1 MHIDA
6 RELENNSRIE
16 GDICIVGAGAAGIA
30 IALDWINTPY
40 RVILLEGGGFE
51 YEDRVQEL
59 NSGKSTGQKYYPLK
73 SARLR
78 FFGGTTGHWAGMCAP
93 FDPLDFKER
102 DWVPHSGWPIGKE
115 DLDPFYARANQTLQ
129 LGPYNYEYAYWKDKA
144 PNMTPLPLDQNVFW
158 TKMWQISRARYGRV
172 YQESIV
178 EARNI
183 HLYTH
188 ANAVDVVAEENLG
201 SIKEI
206 TVKNFTGKTH
216 TVKAKHFILACGTI
230 QNTRLLLASNSQAS
244 KGLGNAYDLVGRY
257 FQEHLEV
264 ACGELWLARPFP
276 TDLYL
281 WNREIKTHAEIAI
294 REEIQ
299 SREKIL
305 NGTVSLAPLSIAK
318 HRKPR
323 METWQDSDPRKSAEN
338 MFANWD
344 EAREKGK
351 SEKGNIERAY
361 ELSIRIEQAPNP
373 NSRITLGEDKDEL
386 GVPRANLHWQL
397 TALDKYSV
405 RRIHQILGREAG
417 IAGIGRVKLYDFLR
431 DEADDTFP
439 DSTNGGWHHMGTTR
453 MAADPKKGVVD
464 SNCRVHGISNL
475 HIAGAACYATSAAP
489 NPTLTLTA
497 LSLRLSEHLKG
508 KMAAGA

>member
-178 EARNI
+178 EASNI

-294 REEIQ
+294 RE
-299 SREKIL
+299 
-305 NGTVSLAPLSIAK
+305 
-318 HRKPR
+318 
-323 METWQDSDPRKSAEN
+323 
-338 MFANWD
+338 
-344 EAREKGK
+344 
-351 SEKGNIERAY
+351 
-361 ELSIRIEQAPNP
+361 
-373 NSRITLGEDKDEL
+373 
-386 GVPRANLHWQL
+386 
-397 TALDKYSV
+397 
-405 RRIHQILGREAG
+405 
-417 IAGIGRVKLYDFLR
+417 
-431 DEADDTFP
+431 
-439 DSTNGGWHHMGTTR
+439 
-453 MAADPKKGVVD
+453 
-464 SNCRVHGISNL
+464 
-475 HIAGAACYATSAAP
+475 
-489 NPTLTLTA
+489 
-497 LSLRLSEHLKG
+497 
-508 KMAAGA
+508 